1 VSSPRPVGSPRLV
14 SRPPPARFTRRLSL
28 RSRLLL
34 VVFGGAI
41 LPLALL
47 GLWLTRS
54 AERSGELLLADRLD
68 AALQQLAEQVGPR
81 WARVRGPLLDLAEA
95 PDVRRRLAEDA
106 NGTAARGVP
115 VPGDGASAQAELP
128 AALQERLLRSSR
140 EVWLHDGSTG
150 RSWSLASTRGDAP
163 EPALLVRVPVHASG
177 LGEPLGFVE
186 AAVPA
191 AELIPA
197 FGGAAGGVGAVLG
210 AFDPATG
217 ASLLPLPFDPSLLE
231 QGRFTWEGE
240 EWLTRYRVLAEPRL
254 ALAVAAPLNP
264 YTAPFEAAAR
274 QGALALLVV
283 AVTSFLL
290 IAVLTRRFT
299 RALAALATA
308 AERVQR
314 GELDQQVVVR
324 QEDEVGAVAVAFN
337 TMTASLRRTL
347 DELAQREGLA
357 AVGEFAASLA
367 HEVRNPLT
375 AMRIDL
381 QAIEEQ
387 VTDARTRDGLE
398 RVLRQVQRLDATVT
412 GALGVARSGRA
423 LRGAVDLR
431 AAIAAA
437 CHSAGPEFAARR
449 ASLSGPA
456 PDAPAATVRGDAA
469 AIEQLFL
476 NLLLNAA
483 QALEPGGSAR
493 VVVEQDGGD
502 VVVTVEDDG
511 CGIEPE
517 RLATLFEP
525 LASSRA
531 GGSGLGLAIA
541 RRIARAHGGDVSIES
556 DPGRGTRTQVRLPAT
571 AESSTTR

>member
-1 VSSPRPVGSPRLV
+1 VSSPRPARL
-14 SRPPPARFTRRLSL
+14 TRRFSL

-41 LPLALL
+41 LPLGLL

-54 AERSGELLLADRLD
+54 AERSGEMLLAHRLD

-81 WARVRGPLLDLAEA
+81 WVHVRGPLLDLAEVA
-95 PDVRRRLAEDA
+95 DVRRRLTDDAE
-106 NGTAARGVP
+106 GTGATAEGARGAAAGVP
-115 VPGDGASAQAELP
+115 ALP
-128 AALQERLLRSSR
+128 AALQTRLLRSSR
-140 EVWLHDGSTG
+140 EVSLHDGSSG
-150 RSWSLASTRGDAP
+150 LSWLLASTESEAP
-163 EPALLVRVPVHASG
+163 EPTLLVRVPVHAPG
-177 LGEPLGFVE
+177 MGEELGFIE

-197 FGGAAGGVGAVLG
+197 FGGAAGGVGAVLA

-231 QGRFTWEGE
+231 QGRFTWQGE
-240 EWLTRYRVLAEPRL
+240 EWLTRYRVLGEPRL
-254 ALAVAAPLNP
+254 ALAVAAPLSP

-274 QGALALLVV
+274 QGALALVFV
-283 AVTSFLL
+283 AITSFLL

-299 RALAALATA
+299 RSLGELAAA
-308 AERVQR
+308 AERVRR
-314 GELDQQVVVR
+314 GELEQQVAVAR
-324 QEDEVGAVAVAFN
+324 DDEVGALAVAFN

-347 DELAQREGLA
+347 DELAQRRGLA

-381 QAIEEQ
+381 QSLEEQ
-387 VTDARTRDGLE
+387 VVDPGARAGLA

-423 LRGAVDLR
+423 SHGRLDLPEP
-431 AAIAAA
+431 IAAA
-437 CHSAGPEFAARR
+437 CHSAGPEFAARG
-449 ASLSGPA
+449 ASLIAPPPEAGPA
-456 PDAPAATVRGDAA
+456 SVRGDAG

-483 QALEPGGSAR
+483 QALGEGGTAH
-493 VVVEQDGGD
+493 VVVEREGDD
-502 VVVTVEDDG
+502 VVVTIEDDG

-525 LASSRA
+525 LASSRD
-531 GGSGLGLAIA
+531 GGSGLGLAIS
-541 RRIARAHGGDVSIES
+541 RRIARAHGGEVSIES
-556 DPGRGTRTQVRLPAT
+556 EPGRGTRARVRLPT
-571 AESSTTR
+571 ESSSRTGW

>member
-1 VSSPRPVGSPRLV
+1 VSSPRPARL
-14 SRPPPARFTRRLSL
+14 TRRLSL

-54 AERSGELLLADRLD
+54 AQRSGEMLLADRLD
-68 AALQQLAEQVGPR
+68 SALQQLAGQVGPR
-81 WARVRGPLLDLAEA
+81 WVHVRGPLLDLAEVA
-95 PDVRRRLAEDA
+95 EVRRRLAEDA
-106 NGTAARGVP
+106 DGTATTDDGVRGAA
-115 VPGDGASAQAELP
+115 ASGPALP
-128 AALQERLLRSSR
+128 AALQARLLRSSR
-140 EVWLHDGSTG
+140 EVRLHDGSSG
-150 RSWSLASTRGDAP
+150 RSWSLASTESETP
-163 EPALLVRVPVHASG
+163 EPALLVRVPVHAPG
-177 LGEPLGFVE
+177 LGEQLGFIE

-197 FGGAAGGVGAVLG
+197 FGGAAGGVGAVLA

-231 QGRFTWEGE
+231 QGRFTWQGE
-240 EWLTRYRVLAEPRL
+240 EWLTRYRVLGEPRL
-254 ALAVAAPLNP
+254 ALAVAAPLSP

-274 QGALALLVV
+274 QGALALLAV
-283 AVTSFLL
+283 AITSFLL

-299 RALAALATA
+299 WSLAELAAA
-308 AERVQR
+308 AERVR
-314 GELDQQVVVR
+314 HGELEQQVAVT
-324 QEDEVGAVAVAFN
+324 QDDEVGAVAVAFN

-347 DELAQREGLA
+347 DELAQRRGLA

-381 QAIEEQ
+381 QSLEEQ
-387 VTDARTRDGLE
+387 VADPAARDGLA

-423 LRGAVDLR
+423 SRDTVDLR
-431 AAIAAA
+431 DPIAAA
-437 CHSAGPEFAARR
+437 CHSAAPEFAARG
-449 ASLSGPA
+449 ASLVGLPPGA
-456 PDAPAATVRGDAA
+456 APASVRGDTA

-483 QALEPGGSAR
+483 QALGHGGAAR
-493 VVVEQDGGD
+493 VVVEQEGDD
-502 VVVTVEDDG
+502 VVVTVEDNG
-511 CGIEPE
+511 CGIAPE
-517 RLATLFEP
+517 RLATMFEP
-525 LASSRA
+525 LASSRD
-531 GGSGLGLAIA
+531 GGSGLGLVIA
-541 RRIARAHGGDVSIES
+541 RRIARAHDGEVSIES
-556 DPGRGTRTQVRLPAT
+556 EPGCGTRARVRLPAAFASRT
-571 AESSTTR
+571 GW

>member
-1 VSSPRPVGSPRLV
+1 V
-14 SRPPPARFTRRLSL
+14 SRPRLPPRLTRRLSL
-28 RSRLLL
+28 RTRLLL

-54 AERSGELLLADRLD
+54 AERSGEVLLADRLD

-81 WARVRGPLLDLAEA
+81 WVAVRGPLLDLAEA
-95 PDVRRRLAEDA
+95 AEVRRRLAADD
-106 NGTAARGVP
+106 TWPAA
-115 VPGDGASAQAELP
+115 DGAGTTAGGLPSLP
-128 AALQERLLRSSR
+128 ASLQARLVRSNR
-140 EVWLHDGSTG
+140 EVWLRDGSSG
-150 RSWSLASTRGDAP
+150 RSWRLAATPAQDP
-163 EPALLVRVPVHASG
+163 EPALLVRIPVHASG

-210 AFDPATG
+210 AFDPSTG

-231 QGRFTWEGE
+231 QGRFTWQGE
-240 EWLTRYRVLAEPRL
+240 AWLTRYRVLAEPSL

-274 QGALALLVV
+274 QGALALVVV

-299 RALAALATA
+299 RSLAALTAA
-308 AERVQR
+308 AERVRQ
-314 GELDQQVVVR
+314 GELEQQVVVA

-381 QAIEEQ
+381 QSLEEW
-387 VTDARTRDGLE
+387 VTDPHARDGLA
-398 RVLRQVQRLDATVT
+398 RVLRQVQRLDAAVT

-423 LRGAVDLR
+423 LREAVDLR
-431 AAIAAA
+431 AIVAAA
-437 CHSAGPEFAARR
+437 CHSAGPEFASRG
-449 ASLSGPA
+449 ASLYRLP
-456 PDAPAATVRGDAA
+456 PDTPPVEVRGDATA
-469 AIEQLFL
+469 LEQLFL

-483 QALEPGGSAR
+483 QALGEDGSAR
-493 VVVEQDGGD
+493 VTLEQAYDD
-502 VVVTVEDDG
+502 VVVSVEDDG

-525 LASSRA
+525 MASSRA

-541 RRIARAHGGDVSIES
+541 RRIARAHGGEITIASE
-556 DPGRGTRTQVRLPAT
+556 PGCGTRARVRLPALSDRT
-571 AESSTTR
+571 QQ